1 MRLPPLNALRAF
13 EAAARHQSVQKAA
26 QELFVTPAAVSQ
38 QVKQLE
44 ERLGVELFRRL
55 PRRLELTRAGV
66 ELLPRLSKAFREL
79 EDAIEQVEC
88 RKTESH
94 RRLVIGT
101 PQAFGSN
108 WLLPRLADFQT
119 RFPDLELQLATRSTM
134 SDAVLRASEQP
145 DDLFQGCDVAI
156 RFGDGHYPGYSVH
169 KLFLFALHSTPM
181 CSPALIDSRHPLRE
195 PSDLRHHTLLHVRN
209 DVTQMDAGW
218 PGWRDWF
225 KAAGVDDID
234 ARRGPV
240 FNQISLAIEAAADR
254 MGVVLGVP
262 VLAARELGRGRLT
275 MPFPLS
281 LTMSASYF
289 AVHTS
294 QAAPEVIAFRDWL
307 IAQTAAEIWARPMG
321 GLEPLRWIP
330 L

>member
-13 EAAARHQSVQKAA
+13 EAAARHLSVQKAA

-38 QVKQLE
+38 QIKLLE

-55 PRRLELTRAGV
+55 PRRIELTQAGA

-79 EDAIEQVEC
+79 EAAIDQVEI
-88 RKTESH
+88 RKTERRS
-94 RRLVIGT
+94 RLVIGT

-108 WLLPRLADFQT
+108 WLLPRLAEFQA
-119 RFPDLELQLATRSTM
+119 RFPDVELQLATRSTM
-134 SDAVLRASEQP
+134 SDPVLRASDQP
-145 DDLFQGCDVAI
+145 EDLFQGCDVAI

-169 KLFLFALHSTPM
+169 KLFALHSTPM

-209 DVTQMDAGW
+209 DVAQMDVGW

-225 KAAGVDDID
+225 KAAGVDDIEVHS
-234 ARRGPV
+234 GPV

-289 AVHTS
+289 VVHAPHS
-294 QAAPEVIAFRDWL
+294 SPEVNAFRDWL
-307 IAQTAAEIWARPMG
+307 LAEAAAEIWAQPMG